1 MTGQKMASG
10 KRIPATRVGV
20 ILTTKDVS
28 VSTAFYA
35 EHLGFDVE
43 ATFDEP
49 PYVILQRNGMRL
61 SLNQAGPAAGDLP
74 AFAMSPLATPATPPL
89 MLVIEVT
96 DIDDVYAGLVAAGVT
111 IESAVFR
118 PPWGGARFFIS
129 DPDGYVI
136 EIEQL

>member
-1 MTGQKMASG
+1 MTTG
-10 KRIPATRVGV
+10 KQIPATRAGV
-20 ILTTKDVS
+20 IITTKDVR
-28 VSTAFYA
+28 VSTAFYS

-61 SLNQAGPAAGDLP
+61 SLNQAAPPADDLP
-74 AFAMSPLATPATPPL
+74 AFAMRPIATPATPPL
-89 MLVIEVT
+89 MLVLEVT
-96 DIDDVYAGLVAAGVT
+96 EIDDVFAGLVAAGVK
-111 IESAVFR
+111 IESEVFR

-136 EIEQL
+136 EIEQF